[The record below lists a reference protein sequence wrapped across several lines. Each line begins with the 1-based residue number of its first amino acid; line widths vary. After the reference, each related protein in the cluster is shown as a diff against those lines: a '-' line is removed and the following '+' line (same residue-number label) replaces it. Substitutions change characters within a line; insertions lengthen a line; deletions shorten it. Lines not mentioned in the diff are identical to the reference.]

1 MAVMVF
7 LLQILAVRAVVQAL
21 IILLMAR
28 VLPDK
33 VTTADL
39 VITAIILIRG
49 RVAAE
54 PVRSVETIPA
64 VVVEMVAVVQFPL

>member
-21 IILLMAR
+21 IILLMAW

-39 VITAIILIRG
+39 VITAIILIRE

-54 PVRSVETIPA
+54 PERSVETIPA
-64 VVVEMVAVVQFPL
+64 LVVEMVALVQFPL